1 VKRLAIL
8 PRLAALLFASLLA
21 VSAHAQ
27 SRPGDSARDVIADGL
42 YLESGM
48 GDFAAAAE
56 RYRELTERTDVP
68 EHVLAEAWFRLG
80 RAEERLGNVQP
91 AEAAYQHILEEMAVS
106 RWAEDARSRLQ
117 SIEEDR
123 KRVRGLPVRYA
134 FTEDTGGLFHARTHS
149 HKGTLEHEVLED
161 NDGRHEVAV
170 WRTYVA
176 AREDDLTQVGFA
188 AGVTVKGELTLL
200 LRAVNFPAHYV
211 FFLVNAEG
219 RRFGTATQVVRPE
232 DGWKR
237 LSFSADD
244 FRDRASGSE
253 DPYAPEPI
261 TNLWIQDV
269 TGYASTDRGENI
281 IWIDELGLQ

>member
-1 VKRLAIL
+1 MRIAV
-8 PRLAALLFASLLA
+8 ALLLTGLLA
-21 VSAHAQ
+21 TAAHAQ
-27 SRPGDSARDVIADGL
+27 SRDGEQPRDLIADGL

-48 GDFAAAAE
+48 GDYAGAAA
-56 RYRELTERTDVP
+56 RYRELTERTDVAD
-68 EHVLAEAWFRLG
+68 HLLAEAWFRLG
-80 RAEERLGNVQP
+80 RAEERLGNVEP
-91 AEAAYQHILEEMAVS
+91 AEVAYQHILDSMAAS

-123 KRVRGLPVRYA
+123 KRVRGLPVKFQ
-134 FTEDTGGLFHARTHS
+134 FTDDTGGLFHARTHS
-149 HKGTLEHEVLED
+149 HKGTLAHEVLED
-161 NDGRHEVAV
+161 HEGSHRVAS

-188 AGVTVKGELTLL
+188 PGVVVRGDLALE
-200 LRAVNFPAHYV
+200 LRAVNFPAHLV
-211 FFLVNAEG
+211 FFLVDEEG

-237 LSFSADD
+237 LEFSARD

-253 DPYAPEPI
+253 DPYSPEAI

-281 IWIDELGLQ
+281 IWIDELDLR

>member
-1 VKRLAIL
+1 MTRPAV
-8 PRLAALLFASLLA
+8 LLLASLLLA
-21 VSAHAQ
+21 GPAHAQ
-27 SRPGDSARDVIADGL
+27 SRPDDTARDIIADGL

-48 GDFAAAAE
+48 GDFRAAAA
-56 RYRELTERTDVP
+56 RYRELTLRDDVP

-80 RAEERLGNVQP
+80 RAEERLGNVGP
-91 AEAAYQHILEEMAVS
+91 AELAYKHILEEMSVS

-123 KRVRGLPVRYA
+123 KRVRVLPVQFE

-149 HKGTLEHEVLED
+149 HKGTLGHEVLVDDE
-161 NDGRHEVAV
+161 GPHGVAV

-200 LRAVNFPAHYV
+200 LRAVNFPAHFV
-211 FFLVNAEG
+211 FFLVNDEG
-219 RRFGTATQVVRPE
+219 RRYGTATQVVRPE

-281 IWIDELGLQ
+281 IWIDELGLR